1 MTAPERTSSKFFIN
15 PLRSPLLW
23 IFLLAHTFVAIFL
36 GKIYAFAPDE
46 AGYLAIFKQTYNK
59 GFSTAVILGWSNSQ
73 VFILRIFY
81 LPAEAMV
88 SVGLSDYLAVRFLAI
103 GTSAIAVYLMLCLFK
118 SCNVRRI
125 PRFLPL
131 ILLTPSLFLW
141 MTLGLRESFIYLSL
155 SLICTGF
162 YFLTQRRERTAF
174 PFLLFGN
181 LFLFETKSYL
191 FLLVIISSVIAI
203 IFLLIRRSKGIS
215 RYGYLVIALI
225 LPIVINPSGVKY
237 LSDSIKGQLT
247 SISKTGSAT
256 ISTVT
261 KSNAAAASEN
271 EATTASGLESALT
284 SQSNSLFSRTLKGLG
299 MRGAATPS
307 KYRTARLNVSP
318 AKISNP
324 ISILQRSAGFLF
336 TPFPFID
343 NGSLFLNIAALES
356 PFWWLLYVGFG
367 VALWRRFGRK
377 TIDELTIFVLGFTT
391 IFVLFSA
398 LTEINVGTIARHRS
412 VLVIPILFLILA
424 TPKRVS
430 LNS

>member
-1 MTAPERTSSKFFIN
+1 M
-15 PLRSPLLW
+15 
-23 IFLLAHTFVAIFL
+23 
-36 GKIYAFAPDE
+36 
-46 AGYLAIFKQTYNK
+46 
-59 GFSTAVILGWSNSQ
+59 
-73 VFILRIFY
+73 
-81 LPAEAMV
+81 
-88 SVGLSDYLAVRFLAI
+88 
-103 GTSAIAVYLMLCLFK
+103 
-118 SCNVRRI
+118 

-162 YFLTQRRERTAF
+162 YFLSQRRERTAF

-203 IFLLIRRSKGIS
+203 IFLLIRRSIGIS

-225 LPIVINPSGVKY
+225 LPLVINPSGVKY

-247 SISKTGSAT
+247 SISKTGSAS

-261 KSNAAAASEN
+261 KSNATAASEN
-271 EATTASGLESALT
+271 VATTASGLKSALT
-284 SQSNSLFSRTLKGLG
+284 SQPKSLFSRTLKGLG
-299 MRGAATPS
+299 IGSGATPGGTLARPS
-307 KYRTARLNVSP
+307 NYRTARLNVSP
-318 AKISNP
+318 AKIGNP

-391 IFVLFSA
+391 VFVLFSA

-412 VLVIPILFLILA
+412 VIAIPILFLILA
-424 TPKRVS
+424 TPKKVS